1 MAKNRTMAQ
10 KHLKA
15 KKEAGKAVHENN
27 FAFMS
32 STRNMSE
39 SAKWTMNHKPD
50 YSTVGYKA
58 RIAAF
63 SHA

>member
-15 KKEAGKAVHENN
+15 KKEAGKAVQENS
-27 FAFMS
+27 FAFMA
-32 STRNMSE
+32 STHNMSE
-39 SAKWTMNHKPD
+39 SAIWTMRHKPD
-50 YSTVGYKA
+50 YSTVNYKA
-58 RIAAF
+58 RIAAL